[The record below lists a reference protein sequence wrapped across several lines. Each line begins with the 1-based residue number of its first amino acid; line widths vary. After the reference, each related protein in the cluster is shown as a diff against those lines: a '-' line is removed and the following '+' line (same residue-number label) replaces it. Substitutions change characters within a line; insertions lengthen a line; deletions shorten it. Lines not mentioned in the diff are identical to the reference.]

1 MKFWE
6 TVIPDFL
13 PLLSA
18 IIQAVVAVIM
28 CLSIKEI
35 RKDRKREFLEKRLEE
50 FYIPL
55 INLFG
60 HGSLRR
66 SGLEKEVEEIIVS
79 KRHLCGKRVAGVLPQ
94 HFTGRAKFE
103 PEEFYFYFAS
113 EDEVKRW
120 EKVADTVWD
129 EYIEV
134 LEEYYNII
142 GVKNYTLPE
151 KPEWMFKVG
160 ETGRIF

>member
-1 MKFWE
+1 MW
-6 TVIPDFL
+6 
-13 PLLSA
+13 
-18 IIQAVVAVIM
+18 
-28 CLSIKEI
+28 LSIKEI

-60 HGSLRR
+60 HGSLRH
-66 SGLEKEVEEIIVS
+66 SGLEEEVEKIIVS

-94 HFTGRAKFE
+94 HFTGRTEIGA
-103 PEEFYFYFAS
+103 EEFYFYFAS

-120 EKVADTVWD
+120 QKVADAVWD

-134 LEEYYNII
+134 LKEYYNII

-160 ETGRIF
+160 ITGQIF